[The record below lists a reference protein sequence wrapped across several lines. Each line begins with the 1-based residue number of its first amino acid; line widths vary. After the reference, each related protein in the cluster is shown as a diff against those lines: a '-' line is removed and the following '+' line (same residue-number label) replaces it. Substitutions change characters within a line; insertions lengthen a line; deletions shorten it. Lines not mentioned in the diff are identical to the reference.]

1 MHSLPSAQPSPS
13 PPPGFHSC
21 FHSGGL
27 AASSVT
33 SLSFLLS
40 LPCLPLSDTSSLSV
54 LLHRVLVEEDL
65 WARSRHPKKYSSLFF
80 STLPAP
86 LRRLALGSENMEHG
100 CLFFQWLRRP
110 LSRTF
115 ECPLP
120 FFIFS
125 FCLFP
130 LQYWQSVCFLWR
142 QSCKGA

>member
-80 STLPAP
+80 PPSPP
-86 LRRLALGSENMEHG
+86 LFVALHLAQKIWSMAV
-100 CLFFQWLRRP
+100 CFFQWLRRP

-125 FCLFP
+125 FCLFL